1 MKKIFRTLRLTPTF
15 RQGQVDTIYQS
26 AMISSDRY
34 IKRWGE
40 ETTQLNK
47 SYNII
52 ELKNKLNTIEN
63 KNELKSIRQ
72 EIEKI
77 RNSNN
82 YINDIEKIK
91 SN

>member
-1 MKKIFRTLRLTPTF
+1 
-15 RQGQVDTIYQS
+15 
-26 AMISSDRY
+26 MISSDRY

-52 ELKNKLNTIEN
+52 ELKNNETIEN

-77 RNSNN
+77 KNSNN